1 MPKVLNILFSF
12 CLLLCWGCKSAKIET
27 IDFSDGSYEGELNSK
42 KQKHGKGFFRWSDG
56 SYYNGAYVRD
66 QRHGKG
72 RFLWSNGETYEGDYL
87 EDQRTGRGVYRWP
100 NGSVYKGLYFKGKRH
115 GNGDFTASD
124 GIRYEG
130 EWLHDVQHGKG
141 KLIFPNG
148 NVVVGTWIDG
158 KLVTSNPVPPP
169 TSTRP
174 IIEVEKILSVDIP
187 AQSKPIELRPAL
199 SPVTKS
205 NNKSTS
211 TSTSNSSTVELAKL
225 DDALLADAKPPLP
238 PSPAVLQVP
247 PPAPIPPTPQEL
259 KIPEE
264 KDPMEK
270 INLDFSKNE
279 TSDVWRGTPADAEA
293 QFITEL
299 LNGLDTIKE
308 KDSNLRFSGKMLI
321 VDQNG
326 LLEGELNLLNGVL
339 HGKEIFFDSN
349 GKVLEENLWKNG
361 RKVD

>member
-12 CLLLCWGCKSAKIET
+12 CILLCWGCKSAKIET

-56 SYYNGAYVRD
+56 SYYNGEYVRD

-72 RFLWSNGETYEGDYL
+72 RFLWANGETYDGDYL

-100 NGSVYKGLYFKGKRH
+100 DGSVYEGLYFKGKRH
-115 GNGDFTASD
+115 GNGNFTASD

-158 KLVTSNPVPPP
+158 KLVSSNTVPPP
-169 TSTRP
+169 PSTRP
-174 IIEVEKILSVDIP
+174 IIEVEEITAIDIP
-187 AQSKPIELRPAL
+187 AQSKPVEPSPAL
-199 SPVTKS
+199 SPVTQS
-205 NNKSTS
+205 NKRASTS
-211 TSTSNSSTVELAKL
+211 SPNSLTVELANS
-225 DDALLADAKPPLP
+225 DDALLAGAT
-238 PSPAVLQVP
+238 PSPSSLEVQP
-247 PPAPIPPTPQEL
+247 PPAPTPLTPQEL
-259 KIPEE
+259 TIPEE
-264 KDPMEK
+264 KDPKEK
-270 INLDFSKNE
+270 INMDFSKNE
-279 TSDVWRGTPADAEA
+279 TSKAWRGTAADAEA

-308 KDSNLRFSGKMLI
+308 RDSNLPFSGKMLI

-349 GKVLEENLWKNG
+349 GKVLEENL
-361 RKVD
+361 

>member
-1 MPKVLNILFSF
+1 MPKVLNLLFSF

-56 SYYNGAYVRD
+56 SYFNGEYVRD
-66 QRHGKG
+66 QRHGEG
-72 RFLWSNGETYEGDYL
+72 RFLWANGETYDGDYL

-100 NGSVYKGLYFKGKRH
+100 DGSVYEGLYFKGKRH
-115 GNGDFTASD
+115 GNGNFTASD

-148 NVVVGTWIDG
+148 NVVAGTWMDG
-158 KLVTSNPVPPP
+158 KLVSSNSVPPP

-174 IIEVEKILSVDIP
+174 MIEVDEIPSVDIP
-187 AQSKPIELRPAL
+187 AQSKPVDLSPTL
-199 SPVTKS
+199 SPVNESK
-205 NNKSTS
+205 NKSTS
-211 TSTSNSSTVELAKL
+211 SSNSSTVELAIPDK
-225 DDALLADAKPPLP
+225 AVVADATPTP
-238 PSPAVLQVP
+238 PSSAVLPVP
-247 PPAPIPPTPQEL
+247 PPAPIPTAPQEL
-259 KIPEE
+259 TIPEE
-264 KDPMEK
+264 KGPKEK

-279 TSDVWRGTPADAEA
+279 TSDAWRGTAADAES
-293 QFITEL
+293 QFTTEL

-308 KDSNLRFSGKMLI
+308 RDSNLPFSGKMLI

-339 HGKEIFFDSN
+339 HGMEIFFDSN

>member
-1 MPKVLNILFSF
+1 MPKVLNLLFSF

-27 IDFSDGSYEGELNSK
+27 IDFSDGSYEGELNGK

-56 SYYNGAYVRD
+56 SYYNGEYVRD
-66 QRHGKG
+66 QRHGEG
-72 RFLWSNGETYEGDYL
+72 RFLWANGETYDGDYL

-100 NGSVYKGLYFKGKRH
+100 DGSVYEGLYFKGKRH
-115 GNGDFTASD
+115 GNGNFTASD

-148 NVVVGTWIDG
+148 NVVAGTWIDG
-158 KLVTSNPVPPP
+158 KLVSSNTVPPP

-174 IIEVEKILSVDIP
+174 MIEVDEIPSVEIP
-187 AQSKPIELRPAL
+187 AQSKPVALSPAL

-205 NNKSTS
+205 NNISTS
-211 TSTSNSSTVELAKL
+211 TSSSNSSTVELANP
-225 DDALLADAKPPLP
+225 DDALLADATPPPPNPVVLP
-238 PSPAVLQVP
+238 VP

-259 KIPEE
+259 TIPEE
-264 KDPMEK
+264 KDPKEK

-279 TSDVWRGTPADAEA
+279 TSDAWRGTAADAEA

-308 KDSNLRFSGKMLI
+308 RDSNLPFSGKMLI

-349 GKVLEENLWKNG
+349 GKVLEENLWENG

>member
-12 CLLLCWGCKSAKIET
+12 CLFLCWGCKSAKIET

-56 SYYNGAYVRD
+56 SYYNGEYLRD

-72 RFLWSNGETYEGDYL
+72 RFLWSNGETYDGDYL

-100 NGSVYKGLYFKGKRH
+100 DGSVYEGLYFKGKRH
-115 GNGDFTASD
+115 GNGNFTASD

-158 KLVTSNPVPPP
+158 KLVSSNTVPPP

-174 IIEVEKILSVDIP
+174 TIEVEEILSVDIP
-187 AQSKPIELRPAL
+187 AQSKSVELSPAL
-199 SPVTKS
+199 SLETKS

-211 TSTSNSSTVELAKL
+211 SSNSSTVVLAKP
-225 DDALLADAKPPLP
+225 DDALLADATPPSP
-238 PSPAVLQVP
+238 PSPAVLPVP
-247 PPAPIPPTPQEL
+247 PPAPTPPTPQEL
-259 KIPEE
+259 TIPEE
-264 KDPMEK
+264 KDLKEK

-279 TSDVWRGTPADAEA
+279 TSDAWRGTAADAEA
-293 QFITEL
+293 QFTTEL

-308 KDSNLRFSGKMLI
+308 RDSNLPFSGKMLI

>member
-1 MPKVLNILFSF
+1 MPKVLNLLFSF
-12 CLLLCWGCKSAKIET
+12 CLLFCWGCKSAKIET

-56 SYYNGAYVRD
+56 SYYNGEYVRD
-66 QRHGKG
+66 LRHGEG
-72 RFLWSNGETYEGDYL
+72 RFLWANGETYDGDYL

-100 NGSVYKGLYFKGKRH
+100 DGSFYEGLYFKGKRH
-115 GNGDFTASD
+115 GNGNFTASD

-148 NVVVGTWIDG
+148 NVLVGTWIEG
-158 KLVTSNPVPPP
+158 KLVSSNTVPPP

-174 IIEVEKILSVDIP
+174 MIEVEEIPSVDIP
-187 AQSKPIELRPAL
+187 AQSKPVEL
-199 SPVTKS
+199 SPAFSTVTKS
-205 NNKSTS
+205 NIKSTS
-211 TSTSNSSTVELAKL
+211 TSSSNSSTVELANP
-225 DDALLADAKPPLP
+225 DDALLADAIPPP
-238 PSPAVLQVP
+238 PSPVVLPVP

-264 KDPMEK
+264 KDPKEK

-279 TSDVWRGTPADAEA
+279 TSDAWRGTAADAEA
-293 QFITEL
+293 QFMTEL

-308 KDSNLRFSGKMLI
+308 RDSNLPFSGKMLI

-349 GKVLEENLWKNG
+349 GKVLEENLWENG

>member
-12 CLLLCWGCKSAKIET
+12 CILLCWGCKSAKIET

-56 SYYNGAYVRD
+56 SYYNGEYLRD

-72 RFLWSNGETYEGDYL
+72 RFLWSNGETYDGDYL

-100 NGSVYKGLYFKGKRH
+100 DGSVYEGLYFKGKRH
-115 GNGDFTASD
+115 GNGNFTASD

-148 NVVVGTWIDG
+148 NVLVGTWIDG
-158 KLVTSNPVPPP
+158 KLVSSNTVPPP
-169 TSTRP
+169 PSTRP
-174 IIEVEKILSVDIP
+174 IIEVEEITAIDIP
-187 AQSKPIELRPAL
+187 AQSKPVEPTPSP
-199 SPVTKS
+199 SPVTQS
-205 NNKSTS
+205 NKRASTS
-211 TSTSNSSTVELAKL
+211 LPNSSTAELANS
-225 DDALLADAKPPLP
+225 DDALLAGATSS
-238 PSPAVLQVP
+238 PSSLAVQP
-247 PPAPIPPTPQEL
+247 PPAPTPLTPQEL
-259 KIPEE
+259 TIPEE
-264 KDPMEK
+264 KDPKEK
-270 INLDFSKNE
+270 INMDFSKNE
-279 TSDVWRGTPADAEA
+279 TSKAWRGTAADAEA
-293 QFITEL
+293 QFTTEL

-308 KDSNLRFSGKMLI
+308 RDSNLPFSGKMLI

-349 GKVLEENLWKNG
+349 GKVLEENLWENG

>member
-1 MPKVLNILFSF
+1 MPKVLNLLFSF

-56 SYYNGAYVRD
+56 SFYNGEYVRD
-66 QRHGKG
+66 QRHGEG
-72 RFLWSNGETYEGDYL
+72 RFLWANGETYDGDYL

-100 NGSVYKGLYFKGKRH
+100 DGSVYDGLYFKGKRH
-115 GNGDFTASD
+115 GNGNFTASD

-148 NVVVGTWIDG
+148 NVVTGTWIDG
-158 KLVTSNPVPPP
+158 KLVSSNSAPPS

-174 IIEVEKILSVDIP
+174 IIEVDEIPSVDIP
-187 AQSKPIELRPAL
+187 AQSKPVELRPTL
-199 SPVTKS
+199 SPVTESKNKS
-205 NNKSTS
+205 KSTS
-211 TSTSNSSTVELAKL
+211 SSNFSAVELANP
-225 DDALLADAKPPLP
+225 DDALLAEATPPP
-238 PSPAVLQVP
+238 PSPAVLPVP
-247 PPAPIPPTPQEL
+247 QSASISPTPQEL
-259 KIPEE
+259 TIPEE
-264 KDPMEK
+264 KDSKEK
-270 INLDFSKNE
+270 INLDFSKHK
-279 TSDVWRGTPADAEA
+279 TSDAWRGTAADAEA
-293 QFITEL
+293 QFTTEL

-308 KDSNLRFSGKMLI
+308 RDSNLPFSGKMLI

-349 GKVLEENLWKNG
+349 GKVLEENLWENG